1 MILSV
6 NDVSFGYNSRHV
18 LQDVTFDLP
27 RGEILA
33 VLGINGAGKSTLLK
47 CINRILRPSGGSVLV
62 EGTDVLTLKG
72 DAVARRIG
80 YVPQRFS
87 EHQVTVFDAVLL
99 GRKPHIKWA
108 ATEKD
113 MRIVERLLTSMGLEE
128 HALRPISTLSGG
140 EAQKVIIARALAQE
154 PKVLLLD
161 EPTSSLDLRNQL
173 EVMDLVSSFV
183 RAAGVSAVVA
193 IHDLNL
199 ALRFADRF
207 LLLKDGSI
215 HTTGPQQALTPE
227 IIEAV
232 YGVHSLMRIVEGFP
246 VIIPVHCCRPVPA
259 QEEVC
264 E

>member
-6 NDVSFGYNSRHV
+6 SRISFRYNSLPV
-18 LQDVTFDLP
+18 LQEVTFELSA
-27 RGEILA
+27 GQILG

-47 CINRILRPSGGSVLV
+47 CINKILRPDGGSVLLD
-62 EGTDVLTLKG
+62 GKDLLTMSG

-80 YVPQRFS
+80 YVPQRYAD
-87 EHQVTVFDAVLL
+87 VPITVFDAVLL

-108 ATEKD
+108 ATERD
-113 MRIVERLLTSMGLEE
+113 MVVVERLLRLMGLEK
-128 HALRPISTLSGG
+128 HALRPLSTLSGG

-173 EVMDLVSSFV
+173 DVMNLIATVV
-183 RAAGVSAVVA
+183 KAENVSAVVA

-207 LLLKDGSI
+207 VILKNGAI
-215 HTTGPQQALTPE
+215 YAAGPKEELTPE
-227 IIEAV
+227 VIEEA
-232 YGVHSLMRIVEGFP
+232 YGVHSIVRVVDGYP
-246 VIIPVHCCRPVPA
+246 VVIPVHCCRPA
-259 QEEVC
+259 AT
-264 E
+264 